1 MALVQDA
8 LRRTIRQWRGLLD
21 PGRTAERIEVVVS
34 DTAAFF
40 RVEGTL
46 VKRSALSVAAW
57 AAVNAQ
63 GLRNTLGRV
72 GQLALAAPL
81 VGLLGQNDRTTTT
94 RLTHVLFRDFSED
107 RVAVLGEEYAETVLK
122 DAILDSGLDLVRE
135 ARRRGHRIVL
145 VSESIRPFV
154 GALSTYVRGVDAL
167 VCNDL
172 EMRNG
177 RATGRLVEPVIGGHE
192 SAAWMRGWAA
202 EQGIDLSRSV
212 VYGSH
217 GPDVLMMTAAG
228 EACAVNPD
236 YTLRRAAQGADW
248 PVIVY

>member
-1 MALVQDA
+1 MS
-8 LRRTIRQWRGLLD
+8 
-21 PGRTAERIEVVVS
+21 ES
-34 DTAAFF
+34 AAIF

-57 AAVNAQ
+57 AALNAQ

-107 RVAVLGEEYAETVLK
+107 RIAVLGEEYAETVLA
-122 DAILDSGLDLVRE
+122 DAILDSGRDLIRD

-154 GALSTYVRGVDAL
+154 GALSTLVRGVDEL
-167 VCNDL
+167 VCNEL
-172 EMRNG
+172 ELRDG
-177 RATGRLVEPVIGGHE
+177 RATGRLLDPVIGGHE
-192 SAAWMRGWAA
+192 STAWLRSWATD
-202 EQGIDLSRSV
+202 QGIDLARSV

-217 GPDVLMMTAAG
+217 GPDVLMMSAAG

-236 YTLRRAAQGADW
+236 YTLRQAARGADW

>member
-1 MALVQDA
+1 MS
-8 LRRTIRQWRGLLD
+8 
-21 PGRTAERIEVVVS
+21 E
-34 DTAAFF
+34 TAAFF

-57 AAVNAQ
+57 AALNAQ

-94 RLTHVLFRDFSED
+94 RLTHVIFRDFSED
-107 RVAVLGEEYAETVLK
+107 RIQVLGEEYAETVLK
-122 DAILDSGLDLVRE
+122 DAVLDSGRDLIRD

-154 GALSTYVRGVDAL
+154 GALTEQVRGVDDL
-167 VCNDL
+167 VCNAL
-172 EMRNG
+172 EMRGG

-192 SAAWMRGWAA
+192 SASWMRSWAA
-202 EQGIDLSRSV
+202 EHGIDLARSV

-217 GPDVLMMTAAG
+217 GPDVLMMSSVG

-236 YTLRRAAQGADW
+236 FTLRQAARGADW